1 MDRPMEMQ
9 LEPFPCDLRGSPLPL
24 HCGPRQLAQ
33 RHGGGKGNQGAADD
47 SDDDLTVWQ
56 YLCKVWQQKKEQDED
71 DLTLNDLLKQG
82 VQRKLKKERKD
93 RRRGPTPQPSQR
105 RYAGTPFWG
114 HVA

>member
-47 SDDDLTVWQ
+47 SDDDLTVWE
-56 YLCKVWQQKKEQDED
+56 YLCKVGQQKKEQDED

-82 VQRKLKKERKD
+82 VQRKPKKERKD

-105 RYAGTPFWG
+105 
-114 HVA
+114 